1 MEKTACSG
9 VALSGGMSIRFDG
22 KNKALLKIGNRTILE
37 RIITTFNDFFDE
49 SMLITNHPEQYLAY
63 DMPIF
68 TDLFPI
74 RSPLCGI
81 HAGLFYAKTPYIFV
95 AACDI
100 PFLKK
105 EMVQT
110 ILQEIDGGFDV
121 IIPETPKGLEALCAV
136 YSKRCLPVIERQLK
150 QQISVTGEKADPK
163 ERKLVQGLKVQRF
176 FDKVRTKKI
185 PEKTILRA
193 DPELISFFNV
203 NRPEDLDKALALAST
218 INE

>member
-9 VALSGGMSIRFDG
+9 VALTGGMNIRFG
-22 KNKALLKIGNRTILE
+22 GENKAFVKIGNQTILE
-37 RIITTFNDFFDE
+37 KIVSTFNDFFNE
-49 SMLITNHPEQYLAY
+49 SLLITNQPDHYLAY

-68 TDLFPI
+68 TDVFPI

-110 ILQEIDGGFDV
+110 IIREIESGYEV
-121 IIPETPKGLEALCAV
+121 IIPETEKGLEALCAV
-136 YSKRCLPVIERQLK
+136 DSKRCLPIIERQLK
-150 QQISVTGEKADPK
+150 EQIAAIGETANPK
-163 ERKLVQGLKVQRF
+163 ERKLVRGLKIQRF
-176 FDKVRTKKI
+176 FDKVRTKRI
-185 PEKTILRA
+185 PEKTLRKA
-193 DPELISFFNV
+193 DPDLVSFFNV
-203 NRPEDLDKALALAST
+203 NRPEDYEKALEMRSDL
-218 INE
+218 E